1 MVGWALLTGCLVFS
15 LSGGN
20 DATST
25 NNVPTFVAETA
36 AADVPYTFPHSA
48 EPTYW
53 IGFNDQVAVRTRWLG
68 RVDFHVK
75 HLRLPERLLESV
87 IWHESRWDSAAVNAS
102 DPSYGLGQVMP
113 RYWRHA
119 FVTECGEEAT
129 SRTLMR
135 AELNICYTA
144 HILAHYMR
152 IHGDERKALNAYNNG
167 TGRESTYADK
177 VLEEQ

>member
-1 MVGWALLTGCLVFS
+1 MGWALLTGCLVFS

-20 DATST
+20 DATKT
-25 NNVPTFVAETA
+25 T
-36 AADVPYTFPHSA
+36 DVPNTLLHSA

-53 IGFNDQVAVRTRWLG
+53 IGFNDQVVVRTRWLNMVVE
-68 RVDFHVK
+68 RATE
-75 HLRLPERLLESV
+75 LNLPDGFVERV
-87 IWHESRWDSAAVNAS
+87 IWHESQWDSAAVNAS

-152 IHGDERKALNAYNNG
+152 IHGNERKALNAYNNG